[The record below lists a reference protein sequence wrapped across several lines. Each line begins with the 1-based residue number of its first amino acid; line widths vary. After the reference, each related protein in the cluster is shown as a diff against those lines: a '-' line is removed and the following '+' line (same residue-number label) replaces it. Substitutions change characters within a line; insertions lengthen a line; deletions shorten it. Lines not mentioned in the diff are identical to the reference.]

1 MTRDDVI
8 RMREQADDWAEEH
21 LQCMGEFHPD
31 FLTVSDERFA
41 ALVAERDR
49 IANEAKH
56 IIKRAEARGAA
67 AEREACAKVCEQE
80 VCPCCWTEDAQAVA
94 EHLAERIRARGQS

>member
-1 MTRDDVI
+1 MTRDDII

-41 ALVAERDR
+41 ALVA
-49 IANEAKH
+49 AN
-56 IIKRAEARGAA
+56 
-67 AEREACAKVCEQE
+67 EREACAKVCEQIDTAAFGSE
-80 VCPCCWTEDAQAVA
+80 RPKPNDCADA
-94 EHLAERIRARGQS
+94 IRARGQA